1 MIGDLEMTP
10 QEPGAEDRPADLLD
24 SESPRSGADGRAA
37 RRRALV
43 WGLAG
48 GIAAASAV
56 WGVTLQAVGH
66 DHATTPDLHGMVL
79 LGSPCTSANLEPLT
93 GLVAPSAMQVDAS
106 LVNIGPAV
114 DHAACSFVSTVPG
127 ADGSGGTETVY
138 AVDVTVDLHKKAD
151 PRAEFTDLYG
161 APSTQSGLR
170 RAQAYSIPLPT
181 EPVTKPYPGL
191 GDLAYL
197 TTDVNHLSLSV
208 LSGGAVVTLGV
219 DYGEAST
226 TAADTP
232 TGLPVGWTAP
242 PTRAHTEALRPL
254 LPQTVRHLMSALAS
268 QAPGA

>member
-10 QEPGAEDRPADLLD
+10 QEPGTEDRPADLLD

-66 DHATTPDLHGMVL
+66 GHARTPDLHGMLL
-79 LGSPCTSANLEPLT
+79 LGAPCTSVDLEPLT
-93 GLVAPSAMQVDAS
+93 GLVAPNALQVDTS
-106 LVNIGPAV
+106 DVNIGPAV
-114 DHAACSFVSTVPG
+114 DHADCSFVSTVPG
-127 ADGSGGTETVY
+127 AGASDGTETVY
-138 AVDVTVDLHKKAD
+138 AVEVTVDLHKKAD

-161 APSTQSGLR
+161 SPSTQSGFR
-170 RAQAYSIPLPT
+170 QAEAYSIPLPT
-181 EPVTKPYPGL
+181 GPVTKPYPGL

-208 LSGGAVVTLGV
+208 LSGGAVVTLSV
-219 DYGEAST
+219 DYGEAAT

-232 TGLPVGWTAP
+232 TGLPVGWTGP
-242 PTRAHTEALRPL
+242 PSRAHTEALRPL
-254 LPQTVRHLMSALAS
+254 LPRTVRHLMSALAS
-268 QAPGA
+268 HSPGA